1 MAFSERPLVE
11 LLEAVAQPGGAPAAG
26 SASGVVAALA
36 AALAALAA
44 PTEDGRAAA
53 LALSERALA
62 LAEEDVR
69 AVGELLHGSAD
80 ERAVD
85 VPLAIAETAAEIAA
99 LADAKPGLES
109 DAEAAGRLAAAA
121 AGAAARLVELNL
133 AAAGRAEDERGRRA
147 AEAARRAAQS

>member
-1 MAFSERPLVE
+1 LAFSELTLTE

-26 SASGVVAALA
+26 SACGVAAALA
-36 AALAALAA
+36 GALAALAA
-44 PTEDGRAAA
+44 PTEEGRAAA

-69 AVGELLHGSAD
+69 AVGELLHGSPE

-85 VPLAIAETAAEIAA
+85 VPLAIAEVAAEIAG
-99 LADAKPGLES
+99 LAEAKPGLEG
-109 DAEAAGRLAAAA
+109 DAEAAARLAAAA

-133 AAAGRAEDERGRRA
+133 AAAGRPEDERGRRA
-147 AEAARRAAQS
+147 AEAARRAAQV